1 MKSKIK
7 YTDEPMGEL
16 RVVKEFSP
24 STGSV
29 GFEGRKREGHHC
41 LEKVERGVFQE
52 RSTETSYILSKND
65 QKGDRLVCLTVSK
78 ECLTYPPSSYVM
90 TNDDEV
96 VK

>member
-1 MKSKIK
+1 MKNKIR

-16 RVVKEFSP
+16 RVVKDFLSP
-24 STGSV
+24 TGSV
-29 GFEGRKREGHHC
+29 GFKGRKREGHHR

-78 ECLTYPPSSYVM
+78 ECLAYPLSSFVM
-90 TNDDEV
+90 TNDDRV